1 PALCAS
7 AVEVYNKAG
16 PFSMNAP
23 TYRPCLTAAATG
35 QKCLML
41 GGITKEKTGTTDAA
55 PIFFATVR
63 S

>member
-1 PALCAS
+1 
-7 AVEVYNKAG
+7 
-16 PFSMNAP
+16 MNAP

-41 GGITKEKTGTTDAA
+41 GGITKEKTGTTYAA